1 MFAIMPPNAFALSG
15 DSRTYEKDG
24 YTVTYKIGSEWENN
38 RTVEV
43 NIKNTGEASI
53 LNWALKYDVGGEMS
67 NLWNSKL
74 YEKGED
80 YVIIKNN
87 GYNYEIEPK
96 QSISCGY
103 IVTGKETVIPE
114 DIELC
119 SRRIDVSAGYDVD
132 FNVTSDWH
140 TGFQAEVTIENTS
153 TEPIEAWTLFF
164 DGNFTINN
172 IWNAKL
178 LSSENSKYEVANQ
191 LWTTPIKAGESASFG
206 FTADKSATE
215 NAKAENF
222 KLTAM
227 VIGESILEKE
237 PVIDYELDTDEDGL
251 PDYYEDIL
259 GTDKNK
265 ADTDGDGLSDGY
277 EVLYL
282 GTDPL
287 KADSDDN
294 GVNDGDED
302 FDKDGLT
309 NSKECELGTDPN
321 NADTDGDGLS
331 DGEEVN
337 TYGTDPLKYDTDG
350 DGISDGDEITLGL
363 NPKIAATDGTPDGE
377 RTFTQTVEAK
387 SEALSI
393 INDDENVPFDVSL
406 EMKAAGVAENNIY
419 ARESG
424 YSNAIENTAIIGV
437 APEFVYTDGLAVE
450 EVTVKFELDNSIV
463 DNTLGTYVAE
473 NDGFKGIKRLTVFM
487 FFDDVNMLLPVETN
501 YDEVN
506 NVVYTTTDRVGT
518 YCLMDMEIFFQNLG
532 IEPSKSAESEV
543 SEAVSLNSLDIN
555 MYSSR
560 GLSKAKSV
568 NYDNKNSVNKDN
580 FDVAFVVGEVCY
592 NEAQLEVIRNEIY
605 AISKL
610 IYARSTDVTISVYG
624 LDGTGD
630 TQSTW
635 YGRVGK
641 LEDVE
646 KLVSNIKR
654 KEIKNAENMVVV
666 SDCVDYV
673 TLAHMNT
680 DSEEQ
685 RNREEYCFMFFDPT
699 YKNSNAKPAFKFL
712 AKTSRTDEYGIN
724 LLKIINRDGTDIDFS
739 TITDAFQTVEDQRNS
754 YAKLM
759 SHETDGVNIDN
770 ISYENV
776 VSKSIEHIYGE
787 KATNAYKAIIATG
800 YSTVVLESPLT
811 SQDRTNAEK
820 LLHPIGEDS
829 NYEFEEDELED
840 CSDTDKD
847 GLWDFEEV
855 MFFLYGNPIITFDEY
870 ENINLPTV
878 ADILGEGDGP
888 ASIYFKKLFSLSYI
902 ENGLEKAHGQYGSC
916 WKAFL
921 TYQVLPI
928 HSDPTNKDGD
938 FDGLDDTHDMY
949 PLNESYVPQ
958 SFKNFITSDVINYR
972 DVVWIAGDCYVC
984 AVPISELISSDVVA
998 DFIGSTESLTESDWD
1013 MLINCLATEVEGE
1026 CYLAVTVVGTQEIYY
1041 FTEFEP
1047 KRENDIKNY
1056 SMSLNAIDTHKSDY
1070 IYNNTLKDSYL
1081 YKMYTNISSWY
1092 SYADIVEKGHEIS
1105 DTIVD
1110 SIYDFYEKV
1119 FRKIEGI
1126 TGTSVSVFDS
1136 EGMKITFST
1145 LKGIAKSPSR
1155 IIYSILSLPSSI
1167 EITTQSYLEY
1177 VYWYK
1182 QINPD
1187 ANIFEVAD
1195 AALSNTTEKIMYCIL
1210 DDFDTRVLKGTP
1222 ESRGEYLGEVIFD
1235 IALSAAISKA
1245 TKYADDVA
1253 AIKTKMPSYS
1263 YLDDAGELITEVLV
1277 NPEKGL
1283 KVRLRNYNYQE
1294 FWSIGNKLDR
1304 FDDFAE
1310 FLYNHSDMAD
1320 DIIERLSYEN
1330 KFVKKA
1336 DKIKALNSHFDD
1348 FVKCSDKYGTNFI
1361 KGFSAY
1367 PQYADDIIKYTEL
1380 RGEYFV
1386 KRVAEESQKG
1396 EGALKALLT
1405 RVSKQYNYSG
1415 YGTSFAHSNSFAN
1428 RGLTTALNKADLSY
1442 DEFLRLRK
1450 INHQDPILSKEMI
1463 DKMKSIRN
1471 AVAAPTENTLMSK
1484 VIPSSN
1490 VEEYLSGN
1498 YYQVSG
1504 FVTKADDVANC
1515 TKYMDYYTNLG
1526 LNYNGSKFLPSTDDY
1541 LGVIRFKSEAVN
1553 SLEIPYGIGFGG
1565 SIDDPLPYT
1574 GNGFA
1579 GGLETN
1585 CITPEYT
1592 FSSLVDVLDGAELYI
1607 VTKDG
1612 DEILMAI
1619 YNSDEHKFVKLE
1631 DIK

>member
-1 MFAIMPPNAFALSG
+1 MFNMFAIMPPNAFALSG

-43 NIKNTGEASI
+43 NIKNTGEESI

-87 GYNYEIEPK
+87 GYNYEIEPE

-164 DGNFTINN
+164 NGNFTINN

-178 LSSENSKYEVANQ
+178 LSGENGKYEVANQ
-191 LWTTPIKAGESASFG
+191 LWTTPIKVGESASFG

-222 KLTAM
+222 QLTAM

-259 GTDKNK
+259 DTDKNK

-287 KADSDDN
+287 KADTDDN

-321 NADTDGDGLS
+321 NADTDGDGLN

-350 DGISDGDEITLGL
+350 DGISDSDEIALGL
-363 NPKIAATDGTPDGE
+363 DPKSTATDGTPDGE

-387 SEALSI
+387 SEALSV

-406 EMKAAGVAENNIY
+406 EMKAAGVAENNVY

-463 DNTLGTYVAE
+463 DNTLGTYAAG

-543 SEAVSLNSLDIN
+543 NEVMSISSLDIN

-699 YKNSNAKPAFKFL
+699 YTNSNTKPAFKFL
-712 AKTSRTDEYGIN
+712 AKTSRTNEYGIN

-759 SHETDGVNIDN
+759 SYETDGVNIDN

-800 YSTVVLESPLT
+800 YSTVVLDKPLT
-811 SQDRTNAEK
+811 ERDMEYAK
-820 LLHPIGEDS
+820 ILLNNPNHL
-829 NYEFEEDELED
+829 FTTDELRG
-840 CSDTDKD
+840 CADTDD
-847 GLWDFEEV
+847 DNLYDFQEIAFWGRGEYNSYTGETEYFGLINFEN
-855 MFFLYGNPIITFDEY
+855 GKIK
-870 ENINLPTV
+870 LPTV
-878 ADILGEGDGP
+878 NNLI
-888 ASIYFKKLFSLSYI
+888 SIYGTGGTLYFVKKGIPNFES
-902 ENGLEKAHGQYGSC
+902 QYGDC
-916 WKAFL
+916 WDEFF
-921 TYQVLPI
+921 TYPILPI
-928 HSDPTNKDGD
+928 KSDPTNINGD
-938 FDGLDDTHDMY
+938 FDGIPDKLDGT
-949 PLNESYVPQ
+949 PLYDSRIPELFENL
-958 SFKNFITSDVINYR
+958 
-972 DVVWIAGDCYVC
+972 IAYELVDYNSICLVDD
-984 AVPISELISSDVVA
+984 ELIICCKSYSEILSSNKSKFA
-998 DFIGSTESLTESDWD
+998 DIIQSYGINDDEYQSIIELTKDIYIIADRIIDSS
-1013 MLINCLATEVEGE
+1013 
-1026 CYLAVTVVGTQEIYY
+1026 YYTVLKIEDLGRLSYDFSSVY
-1041 FTEFEP
+1041 
-1047 KRENDIKNY
+1047 DIKMTCRNEQIDFNRLRQE
-1056 SMSLNAIDTHKSDY
+1056 SNAYTFFYDVRESANEAIKNINELSES
-1070 IYNNTLKDSYL
+1070 ISSYL
-1081 YKMYTNISSWY
+1081 GKCVTPNWLQMLKEFANKKFPNTKFQSVVVTIHDGAESFNKGVFKGGIMVISFCPTIAAY
-1092 SYADIVEKGHEIS
+1092 SCTITANALDYDYLYRKAYREKYGTEPS
-1105 DTIVD
+1105 FLC
-1110 SIYDFYEKV
+1110 SLYP
-1119 FRKIEGI
+1119 GI
-1126 TGTSVSVFDS
+1126 KASAETYGNLGSLMLNGVFDS
-1136 EGMKITFST
+1136 FVTEDGKFNVNGTMELLGMVFGGAVVSSLGSVDLEVIKAQMEGKIVPAGLKESATKIDSAYGKLFDKGKPSVDIPNAEKITYDSPSKET
-1145 LKGIAKSPSR
+1145 IVKKIVDIQSPSEIAKSFQGKGKYPG
-1155 IIYSILSLPSSI
+1155 ID
-1167 EITTQSYLEY
+1167 EY
-1177 VYWYK
+1177 VDVV
-1182 QINPD
+1182 I
-1187 ANIFEVAD
+1187 
-1195 AALSNTTEKIMYCIL
+1195 EKGKKLY
-1210 DDFDTRVLKGTP
+1210 
-1222 ESRGEYLGEVIFD
+1222 RGEPNGTGYFTSLEAIE
-1235 IALSAAISKA
+1235 LSEKNA
-1245 TKYADDVA
+1245 TKLFEGLQVEKHPEYGYRQTMRGYTFNQDITVA
-1253 AIKTKMPSYS
+1253 Y
-1263 YLDDAGELITEVLV
+1263 G
-1277 NPEKGL
+1277 
-1283 KVRLRNYNYQE
+1283 
-1294 FWSIGNKLDR
+1294 
-1304 FDDFAE
+1304 FA
-1310 FLYNHSDMAD
+1310 
-1320 DIIERLSYEN
+1320 
-1330 KFVKKA
+1330 KA
-1336 DKIKALNSHFDD
+1336 N
-1348 FVKCSDKYGTNFI
+1348 
-1361 KGFSAY
+1361 
-1367 PQYADDIIKYTEL
+1367 PQY
-1380 RGEYFV
+1380 G
-1386 KRVAEESQKG
+1386 
-1396 EGALKALLT
+1396 
-1405 RVSKQYNYSG
+1405 
-1415 YGTSFAHSNSFAN
+1415 
-1428 RGLTTALNKADLSY
+1428 
-1442 DEFLRLRK
+1442 
-1450 INHQDPILSKEMI
+1450 
-1463 DKMKSIRN
+1463 
-1471 AVAAPTENTLMSK
+1471 
-1484 VIPSSN
+1484 
-1490 VEEYLSGN
+1490 
-1498 YYQVSG
+1498 
-1504 FVTKADDVANC
+1504 
-1515 TKYMDYYTNLG
+1515 
-1526 LNYNGSKFLPSTDDY
+1526 
-1541 LGVIRFKSEAVN
+1541 
-1553 SLEIPYGIGFGG
+1553 
-1565 SIDDPLPYT
+1565 
-1574 GNGFA
+1574 A
-1579 GGLETN
+1579 GGLEQYFVPDVEYLIANRILIPDDT
-1585 CITPEYT
+1585 CI
-1592 FSSLVDVLDGAELYI
+1592 SL
-1607 VTKDG
+1607 
-1612 DEILMAI
+1612 
-1619 YNSDEHKFVKLE
+1619 S
-1631 DIK
+1631 

>member
-1 MFAIMPPNAFALSG
+1 MKNKKLCSLFLTIILMFNMFAILPPNAFALSG

-43 NIKNTGEASI
+43 NIKNTGEESI

-74 YEKGED
+74 YDKGED

-87 GYNYEIEPK
+87 GYNYEIEPE

-178 LSSENSKYEVANQ
+178 LSSESGKYEVANQ
-191 LWTTPIKAGESASFG
+191 LWTTPIKVGESASFG

-287 KADSDDN
+287 KADTDDN

-321 NADTDGDGLS
+321 NADTDGDGLN
-331 DGEEVN
+331 DGAEVN

-363 NPKIAATDGTPDGE
+363 DPKSAATDGTPDGE
-377 RTFTQTVEAK
+377 RTFTQTVSSD
-387 SEALSI
+387 SEILSAVN
-393 INDDENVPFDVSL
+393 NDNDTPFKVSL
-406 EMKAAGVAENNIY
+406 EMKSAGIAENNVY
-419 ARESG
+419 VCESG
-424 YSNAIENTAIIGV
+424 YSNAIENSAIIGI
-437 APEFVYTDGLAVE
+437 APEFAYTDGLAVE

-463 DNTLGTYVAE
+463 GNTLGTYAAE

-506 NVVYTTTDRVGT
+506 NIVYTTTDRVGT

-543 SEAVSLNSLDIN
+543 SEVMSISSLDIN
-555 MYSSR
+555 MYSRR

-680 DSEEQ
+680 DSEDQ
-685 RNREEYCFMFFDPT
+685 KNREEYCFMFFDPT

-724 LLKIINRDGTDIDFS
+724 LLKIINRDGADIDFS

-759 SHETDGVNIDN
+759 SYETDGVNIDN
-770 ISYENV
+770 ISFENV

-800 YSTVVLESPLT
+800 YQTVVLDKPLT
-811 SQDRTNAEK
+811 EKDKDNAEK
-820 LLHPIGEDS
+820 LYDNPDYKFNTS
-829 NYEFEEDELED
+829 ELD
-840 CSDTDKD
+840 GCADTDDD
-847 GLWDFEEV
+847 GLYDFQEV
-855 MFFLYGNPIITFDEY
+855 MFYTKGTF
-870 ENINLPTV
+870 
-878 ADILGEGDGP
+878 
-888 ASIYFKKLFSLSYI
+888 FKKEIIKFKRGEIVLPNLNTVTRVLGGYV
-902 ENGLEKAHGQYGSC
+902 ERGWDKVVEQYGDVC
-916 WKAFL
+916 HEL
-921 TYQVLPI
+921 EQYQILPI
-928 HSDPTNKDGD
+928 KSDPTNIDGD
-938 FDGLDDTHDMY
+938 YDNIPDNRDGDPLEECDYPDIFKAMILYEYIDYSDIAYVCPDCTMCTVSLKDIYKYIDINGLECYNKYGKAESVTPEIDSLSSYYLLASGMSDEAVYFTAQWEEMSIVKKIVAINQAGKARRYTNANFENLRSEYPEYDFAVDVTISAQNWLEAAEETDEFYISKINEYIDKQPNVTKIIYTVSEEELFNSLDSTYRNAAKGFYAAAYHTTDLVTKAPAVALMLPKSFIESDYLYRCEFEKKHGFRPPKYTSISESLFIIETITDMGICFLDDFENNVFLGTDAEREQYLGGMLFEACCTLVSLEAAKQ
-949 PLNESYVPQ
+949 LNTAADSIDNADDATLLKITQKADSDLSPEELAYKKKYES
-958 SFKNFITSDVINYR
+958 SK
-972 DVVWIAGDCYVC
+972 
-984 AVPISELISSDVVA
+984 
-998 DFIGSTESLTESDWD
+998 
-1013 MLINCLATEVEGE
+1013 
-1026 CYLAVTVVGTQEIYY
+1026 
-1041 FTEFEP
+1041 
-1047 KRENDIKNY
+1047 
-1056 SMSLNAIDTHKSDY
+1056 AIDNSLVSTDDFVHDPTITYNPKTGNSFISYKDFAEPPITQSVKDLFDDY
-1070 IYNNTLKDSYL
+1070 HNLSSATLKD
-1081 YKMYTNISSWY
+1081 
-1092 SYADIVEKGHEIS
+1092 
-1105 DTIVD
+1105 
-1110 SIYDFYEKV
+1110 
-1119 FRKIEGI
+1119 
-1126 TGTSVSVFDS
+1126 TGD
-1136 EGMKITFST
+1136 
-1145 LKGIAKSPSR
+1145 
-1155 IIYSILSLPSSI
+1155 Y
-1167 EITTQSYLEY
+1167 
-1177 VYWYK
+1177 
-1182 QINPD
+1182 
-1187 ANIFEVAD
+1187 
-1195 AALSNTTEKIMYCIL
+1195 
-1210 DDFDTRVLKGTP
+1210 
-1222 ESRGEYLGEVIFD
+1222 
-1235 IALSAAISKA
+1235 
-1245 TKYADDVA
+1245 
-1253 AIKTKMPSYS
+1253 
-1263 YLDDAGELITEVLV
+1263 GELITKRMLEDDGWTILHDIKNNSNNGLDIVALSPNEQIGFFEVKASRTGKL
-1277 NPEKGL
+1277 PGL
-1283 KVRLRNYNYQE
+1283 SLDTKTSYGQIHPDEFIEERLRRAANGEYKNKAAEELAQKLYYDLYGPENGVNYNVTATTVTV
-1294 FWSIGNKLDR
+1294 
-1304 FDDFAE
+1304 DFTTDTI
-1310 FLYNHSDMAD
+1310 SMA
-1320 DIIERLSYEN
+1320 RW
-1330 KFVKKA
+1330 
-1336 DKIKALNSHFDD
+1336 
-1348 FVKCSDKYGTNFI
+1348 
-1361 KGFSAY
+1361 
-1367 PQYADDIIKYTEL
+1367 
-1380 RGEYFV
+1380 
-1386 KRVAEESQKG
+1386 
-1396 EGALKALLT
+1396 
-1405 RVSKQYNYSG
+1405 
-1415 YGTSFAHSNSFAN
+1415 
-1428 RGLTTALNKADLSY
+1428 
-1442 DEFLRLRK
+1442 
-1450 INHQDPILSKEMI
+1450 
-1463 DKMKSIRN
+1463 
-1471 AVAAPTENTLMSK
+1471 
-1484 VIPSSN
+1484 
-1490 VEEYLSGN
+1490 
-1498 YYQVSG
+1498 
-1504 FVTKADDVANC
+1504 
-1515 TKYMDYYTNLG
+1515 
-1526 LNYNGSKFLPSTDDY
+1526 
-1541 LGVIRFKSEAVN
+1541 
-1553 SLEIPYGIGFGG
+1553 
-1565 SIDDPLPYT
+1565 
-1574 GNGFA
+1574 
-1579 GGLETN
+1579 
-1585 CITPEYT
+1585 
-1592 FSSLVDVLDGAELYI
+1592 
-1607 VTKDG
+1607 
-1612 DEILMAI
+1612 
-1619 YNSDEHKFVKLE
+1619 
-1631 DIK
+1631 